1 MPVYSTTERIE
12 VKSYSNNRYRI
23 NWKHFWMIE
32 NTDCIITKAEPG
44 FLGFTRWVEVARIRY
59 TERVR
64 SDNSTSMKITSAL
77 FDLMREDEQYRNV
90 STEIGNLDNVVH
102 LIATALKY
110 NDDLT
115 LQVVREFDNCSPH
128 MQLQAIF
135 ALETIIEKEKE
146 ALENMAFNNDYS
158 MHSKLNMIEQ
168 HYNILKELPTSY

>member
-1 MPVYSTTERIE
+1 MPVYSTTECIE

-44 FLGFTRWVEVARIRY
+44 FLGFTRWVEIARIRY

-90 STEIGNLDNVVH
+90 STEIGNLDNVVY
-102 LIATALKY
+102 LIAKALKY

-115 LQVVREFDNCSPH
+115 VP
-128 MQLQAIF
+128 
-135 ALETIIEKEKE
+135 
-146 ALENMAFNNDYS
+146 
-158 MHSKLNMIEQ
+158 
-168 HYNILKELPTSY
+168 